1 MTGSGRSF
9 FPSLQPTSIV
19 RSDSAAAA
27 SRSRF
32 PICSRGFLGISAVV
46 APPWVFTAR
55 LSPHQ
60 IDISLSPSQKLSP
73 SFLPRL
79 LLSLYPIELKS
90 LPSLI
95 PLRSSS
101 AIGPPFYQQLPASVS
116 IGRAHRPQRNRRP
129 PAAAG
134 APSPSPI
141 DVGCSSDACISSD
154 GTPPFD
160 NNSFPLGFLSVHAR
174 LVQRRPSVQAAGLCW
189 NIPSSFFI
197 KLEYWFKE
205 EQDTRLTAALC
216 PCDELYSL
224 AV

>member
-1 MTGSGRSF
+1 M
-9 FPSLQPTSIV
+9 
-19 RSDSAAAA
+19 
-27 SRSRF
+27 
-32 PICSRGFLGISAVV
+32 
-46 APPWVFTAR
+46 
-55 LSPHQ
+55 
-60 IDISLSPSQKLSP
+60 
-73 SFLPRL
+73 
-79 LLSLYPIELKS
+79 
-90 LPSLI
+90 
-95 PLRSSS
+95 SS

-134 APSPSPI
+134 APSPSQI

-174 LVQRRPSVQAAGLCW
+174 LVQRRPSVQAAELFQPMSSLASSQQEYTVQNNGLCW
-189 NIPSSFFI
+189 NILSSFFI

-216 PCDELYSL
+216 PCDELYML
-224 AV
+224 AS

>member
-1 MTGSGRSF
+1 LIVCLTGSGRSF

-90 LPSLI
+90 LQSLI

-141 DVGCSSDACISSD
+141 GHVYLC
-154 GTPPFD
+154 FR
-160 NNSFPLGFLSVHAR
+160 NNLAM
-174 LVQRRPSVQAAGLCW
+174 
-189 NIPSSFFI
+189 FFTWI
-197 KLEYWFKE
+197 LQCLNLLRHSCFM
-205 EQDTRLTAALC
+205 QVVNGVT
-216 PCDELYSL
+216 
-224 AV
+224 VMV